1 MMRRYTGEF
10 LNDEQ
15 GGGTVM
21 GLLWFIL
28 LVGICGLS
36 ADITD
41 GFRSQT
47 TLQATADALALAA
60 AIDLPDED
68 AAVATALAYSN
79 SNMMENDYGT
89 VLIGADVGV

>member
-1 MMRRYTGEF
+1 MLRGGTRKF

-41 GFRSQT
+41 GFRSRT
-47 TLQATADALALAA
+47 MLQATAGASALTAV
-60 AIDLPDED
+60 IDLPDED
-68 AAVATALAYSN
+68 AAVATAFAYSN
-79 SNMMENDYGT
+79 SNMMEDDYGT
-89 VLIGADVGV
+89 VLIGAAVGV